1 MIRID
6 EKTTAKALNA
16 IKGLKIFSGDVV
28 RDVIDTPVEPQT
40 RDLYVAV
47 RDDLEKFKDCKS
59 EYTLMDSWH
68 ELWDWYKKSLVYGAI
83 EDGCICTRSEN
94 RPVAII
100 RSECDFIGLVVVQTK
115 HNYYQAALYRRP
127 SGAMVA
133 LVREETK
140 VRKYDPLRALNK
152 EELQILSG
160 FKDFISTLCKEREV
174 YYRFWHV
181 AKFDKDQNAIVGHR
195 VTDEN
200 KFLSFKI
207 QLGEIPVATFYNQDL
222 DRFNKSVT
230 INRQFTFAGGQWNY
244 GGQAEL
250 LKRWFDLGGEKH
262 RWGIMNKGPRTKEMI
277 STCEG
282 RGYSFF
288 FMDGETIYGHI
299 KEHPAGGVTRERY
312 YFSASGGEAYKRTEY
327 VTLYPNKYREV
338 EEGEYEYIG
347 RLGTMHERA

>member
-1 MIRID
+1 MIKVD
-6 EKTTAKALNA
+6 EKTSPKALNA
-16 IKGLKIFSGDVV
+16 IKGLKMFSGDVV
-28 RDVIDTPVEPQT
+28 RDAIQTPIKPQS
-40 RDLYVAV
+40 DDFYVAV
-47 RDDLEKFKDCKS
+47 RNDLEKFKEYKD
-59 EYTLMDSWH
+59 EYTLMGSWH
-68 ELWDWYKKSLVYGAI
+68 ELWDWYKNRLVYGVI
-83 EDGCICTRSEN
+83 EDGCICTRSES

-100 RSECDFIGLVVVQTK
+100 RSECKFIDLVVVQTK

-160 FKDFISTLCKEREV
+160 FKDFINKLCAEREW

-181 AKFDKDQNAIVGHR
+181 ANFDKDQNAIVGHFFKEQGR
-195 VTDEN
+195 H
-200 KFLSFKI
+200 LSFKI

-230 INRQFTFAGGQWNY
+230 INRQFTFAGGQWNL
-244 GGQAEL
+244 GGQAQL
-250 LKRWFDLGGEKH
+250 LKRWFELGGEKH
-262 RWGIMNKGPRTKEMI
+262 RWGIKNKKPGQKEMI
-277 STCEG
+277 ATCKDG
-282 RGYSFF
+282 IYSYF
-288 FMDGETIYGHI
+288 FMDAETIYGPI
-299 KEHPAGGVTRERY
+299 KDHPAGGVTRERY

-338 EEGEYEYIG
+338 EKGEYEYIG